1 MNRRH
6 FIRQV
11 SAMGTFLVGANAPLQ
26 AIQRHRKLGLSIAS
40 YRRSDRF
47 YSDQFPAWKNALDVL
62 DHCQSLGAGCLQ
74 IGVRGWTRD
83 FAGKVREKRESLGIA
98 LEGQIGLPRSEDQLA
113 AFEASVQRAKEAGA
127 SVLRAVCLGGRRYET
142 FKSIASWQAFQKDSL
157 AALERAEPVM
167 RRHRVR
173 LAVEN
178 HKDWRTAEQL
188 NWLEHLSSEYV
199 GVCFDFG
206 NNLSLLED
214 PHQQLESLA
223 PYVMTTHLKDMGL
236 APYESGFLLSEV
248 PLGQG
253 ILNLNALCDRCLQSS
268 PHIQFNLE
276 MITRDPLKVPVL
288 ESDFWITMEEL
299 PARDLA
305 WVWKQVQQKGQ
316 DAAAALPSVSQ
327 KTDPERLA
335 YEEANVRA
343 CFQYARQS
351 MGFDEAG

>member
-1 MNRRH
+1 
-6 FIRQV
+6 
-11 SAMGTFLVGANAPLQ
+11 
-26 AIQRHRKLGLSIAS
+26 
-40 YRRSDRF
+40 
-47 YSDQFPAWKNALDVL
+47 
-62 DHCQSLGAGCLQ
+62 
-74 IGVRGWTRD
+74 
-83 FAGKVREKRESLGIA
+83 
-98 LEGQIGLPRSEDQLA
+98 
-113 AFEASVQRAKEAGA
+113 
-127 SVLRAVCLGGRRYET
+127 
-142 FKSIASWQAFQKDSL
+142 
-157 AALERAEPVM
+157 M